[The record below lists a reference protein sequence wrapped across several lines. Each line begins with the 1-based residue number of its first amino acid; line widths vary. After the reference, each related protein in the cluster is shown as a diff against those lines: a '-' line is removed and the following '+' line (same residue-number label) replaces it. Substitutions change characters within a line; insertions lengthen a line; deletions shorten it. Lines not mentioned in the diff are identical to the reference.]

1 VPGAIVLYTEEQ
13 IRERI
18 ASLADDITRDYQGR
32 SPVLVTMLKGAVVF
46 LADLFRLIDL
56 PLRVDFMSITAYGAD
71 SEASGGVVRILKDL
85 DQDIGGED
93 VIIVDDIIDTGLTLS
108 YLMAT
113 LRARQPASI
122 EVCALLD
129 KTVRRIL
136 PVEIKYRGF
145 DCPDRFVVG
154 YGLDHEERYRN
165 LPLIVAVDSQ
175 TALIEDPDLLV
186 PLLGSL
192 PDVWERSEDRPAPSA
207 SPETNG

>member
-1 VPGAIVLYTEEQ
+1 MLYTEEQ

-18 ASLADDITRDYQGR
+18 ASLAADITRDYRGR

-46 LADLFRLIDL
+46 LADLFRQIDL

-93 VIIVDDIIDTGLTLS
+93 VIVVDDIIDTGLTLS
-108 YLMAT
+108 YLLAT

-165 LPLIVAVDSQ
+165 LPLIVAVDNQ

-186 PLLGSL
+186 PLLGASTDIWDRL
-192 PDVWERSEDRPAPSA
+192 EDRPAPSA
-207 SPETNG
+207 SPETTG